1 MNHLL
6 GAVVSHYRVIEQIGA
21 GGMGVVYLAED
32 ERLHRKVALKFIA
45 PSSAEGVDARRR
57 LLREA
62 QAASALDHP
71 NIATVYEVGDFE
83 DQLFIAMAYYQGETL
98 KQRIERAPLPFAEA
112 ASIAAHIAEG
122 LAVAHAAGVVHRDL
136 KPVNV
141 FITSSGQVK
150 ILDFGLAKIEA
161 QTTDTTIE
169 GTAPGTTLGTLAYM
183 APEQARGEH
192 VDQRADV
199 WALGAL
205 LFEMLTRQQPFRR
218 DTATATLLAIASD
231 SAPSVHSLRPDAP
244 LELVSIVER
253 ALEKDPNRRTLT
265 AADVARAMAQY
276 QEQTKAPAASSRWR
290 SIRRPVVA
298 VPLAAVLVAAVA
310 SIAIV
315 GTRLTNQRWA
325 KQTALPEAARMAERQ
340 DFVGAVDLATKAESL
355 VAGDAELTALWPR
368 ISRLVTIESEPAGA
382 IISYGAYGT
391 DATWHTLGVTPLK
404 NARLPNGVM
413 RLKAEK
419 PGFETSEDVT
429 FTGAGGAAPAAFKLS
444 ASGTSPEGMVRT
456 SPAQRLTIYV
466 LGLENSRVS
475 FNGFWIDRYEVTNRQ
490 YKLFVDANGYKRP
503 EYWKP
508 PFVKEGKTLTFDEA
522 MARFHDATGRPGP
535 AAWTQG
541 NYPQGED
548 GLPVTG
554 VSWYEAAAY
563 AAFVGKTLPTVY
575 HWVLGRDTGTHRL
588 RHSP

>member
-1 MNHLL
+1 MH
-6 GAVVSHYRVIEQIGA
+6 
-21 GGMGVVYLAED
+21 
-32 ERLHRKVALKFIA
+32 
-45 PSSAEGVDARRR
+45 ARRR
-57 LLREA
+57 LSREA

-98 KQRIERAPLPFAEA
+98 KQRIQRAPLPFAGV

-169 GTAPGTTLGTLAYM
+169 VTAPGTTLGTLAYM

-231 SAPSVHSLRPDAP
+231 PAPSVHSLRPDAP
-244 LELVSIVER
+244 LELVSLVER

-276 QEQTKAPAASSRWR
+276 QERTKAPVASSRWR
-290 SIRRPVVA
+290 SIMRPVVA

-315 GTRLTNQRWA
+315 GTKVTNQRWA
-325 KQTALPEAARMAERQ
+325 KLTALPEAARMAERQ

-355 VAGDAELTALWPR
+355 ITGDAELTALWPR
-368 ISRLVTIESEPAGA
+368 ITRLVTIESEPAGA
-382 IISYGAYGT
+382 TISYAAYGT
-391 DATWHTLGVTPLK
+391 AAWHTLGATPLK

-413 RLKAEK
+413 RLRAEK
-419 PGFETSEDVT
+419 PGFEAAEDVT
-429 FTGAGGAAPAAFKLS
+429 FFGAGGTGPPTFRLS
-444 ASGTSPEGMVRT
+444 APGHVARGDGARLSRT
-456 SPAQRLTIYV
+456 ALHDLRAGPREFAGELQ
-466 LGLENSRVS
+466 
-475 FNGFWIDRYEVTNRQ
+475 WILDRS
-490 YKLFVDANGYKRP
+490 L
-503 EYWKP
+503 
-508 PFVKEGKTLTFDEA
+508 
-522 MARFHDATGRPGP
+522 
-535 AAWTQG
+535 
-541 NYPQGED
+541 
-548 GLPVTG
+548 
-554 VSWYEAAAY
+554 
-563 AAFVGKTLPTVY
+563 
-575 HWVLGRDTGTHRL
+575 
-588 RHSP
+588 